1 MLKGVCRVALPD
13 ALSWTP
19 HTQGP
24 APSCFSHEVDRGCC
38 ILRCG
43 LQKKLQCPPRLPPSP
58 GLVLS
63 GERSSH
69 HAPSPRHPV
78 HQPLP
83 ATAHRGQARSLHRLP
98 GRMRVQGARSPRG
111 QYRVSLVAMELLT
124 GLSSPIQSPSSW
136 RVSETNRS
144 GWCDDDKLRRHV
156 VTRVI

>member
-1 MLKGVCRVALPD
+1 MPYRG
-13 ALSWTP
+13 P
-19 HTQGP
+19 H
-24 APSCFSHEVDRGCC
+24 
-38 ILRCG
+38 ILRAPPLPASHMRWIEAVASCVVAYR
-43 LQKKLQCPPRLPPSP
+43 KKLQCPSRLPPSP

-156 VTRVI
+156 VTRVL